1 MYDNNISL
9 SKIGKN
15 NITPLNLAIALNQE
29 SIVEFLLH
37 SDIVTEEELHMEIDN
52 WSSEKDSQKMGILFN
67 LASLSKNKGILD
79 ILIR

>member
-1 MYDNNISL
+1 
-9 SKIGKN
+9 
-15 NITPLNLAIALNQE
+15 
-29 SIVEFLLH
+29 
-37 SDIVTEEELHMEIDN
+37 MEIDN